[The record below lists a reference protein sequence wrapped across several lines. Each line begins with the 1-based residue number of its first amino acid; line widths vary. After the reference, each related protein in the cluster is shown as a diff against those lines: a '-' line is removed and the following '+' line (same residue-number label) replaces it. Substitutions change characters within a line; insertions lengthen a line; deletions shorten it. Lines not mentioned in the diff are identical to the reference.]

1 VNLHLQTTGNAKF
14 ELGVLKMTFAILATV
29 LFIMLGVIA
38 GTQYEDHF
46 FDSLGVKIR
55 YIRAGKGEPVVLIH
69 GFGANAE
76 YQWEPLIKDL
86 SRDHL
91 VIAMDVRGF
100 GKSEKPHQTS
110 QYGAQ
115 WTADVIRLMD
125 HLKIKKAHIA
135 GYSSGGMITLKLLA
149 EHPERFSTAIL
160 GGSGGAR
167 ADFPF
172 EGMAPL
178 LDAYEAGM
186 TWQEVLAKFNLP
198 LPAGDQVE
206 NLKKAFDSKAQAAAG
221 RSLRELMV
229 SDDQL
234 KAIRVPVLAIYGS
247 KDMVELITGI
257 KTLVP
262 GIQCSVIEG
271 ASHADAPEKPEFV
284 RGIRD
289 FLSQHHGRQ

>member
-1 VNLHLQTTGNAKF
+1 
-14 ELGVLKMTFAILATV
+14 MTIAILITM
-29 LFIMLGVIA
+29 LCMLLGVIA
-38 GTQYEDHF
+38 GARYEDHF

-55 YIRAGKGEPVVLIH
+55 YIIAGKGEPVVLIH

-76 YQWEPLIKDL
+76 YQWESVINDL

-100 GKSEKPHQTS
+100 GKSGKPHETS
-110 QYGAQ
+110 QYGTQ

-135 GYSSGGMITLKLLA
+135 GYSSGGMITLKLLT
-149 EHPERFSTAIL
+149 EHPERFLTGIL

-172 EGMAPL
+172 EGMDPL
-178 LDAYEAGM
+178 LEAYETGL
-186 TWQEVLAKFNLP
+186 TWQEVVAKFNIP
-198 LPAGDQVE
+198 MPTGEQVE
-206 NLKKAFDSKAQAAAG
+206 HLKKAFDSKAQAAAG
-221 RSLRELMV
+221 RSLRQLTV

-247 KDMVELITGI
+247 KDMVELITGV

-262 GIQCSVIEG
+262 GIQFSVIEG
-271 ASHADAPEKPEFV
+271 ASHGDAPERPEFV

-289 FLSQHHGRQ
+289 FLSQHHAKQ

>member
-1 VNLHLQTTGNAKF
+1 
-14 ELGVLKMTFAILATV
+14 MTFAILITV
-29 LFIMLGVIA
+29 LCMMLGIIA
-38 GTQYEDHF
+38 SAQYKDQF
-46 FDSLGVKIR
+46 FDSSGVRIR
-55 YIRAGKGEPVVLIH
+55 YIMAGNGEPVVLIH

-76 YQWEPLIKDL
+76 HQWQPVINDL
-86 SRDHL
+86 ARDHL
-91 VIAMDVRGF
+91 VIAMDLRGF
-100 GKSEKPHQTS
+100 GKSEKLYETS
-110 QYGAQ
+110 QYGTK

-125 HLKIKKAHIA
+125 HLKINKAHIA

-149 EHPERFSTAIL
+149 EHPERFLTAIM

-172 EGMAPL
+172 DGMTPL
-178 LDAYEAGM
+178 FEAYETGL
-186 TWQEVLAKFNLP
+186 TWQEVLAKFNIP
-198 LPAGDQVE
+198 MPTGEQVE

-221 RSLRELMV
+221 RSLKELTV

-234 KAIRVPVLAIYGS
+234 KAIKVPVLAIYGS

-262 GIQCSVIEG
+262 GIKVSVIEG
-271 ASHADAPEKPEFV
+271 ASHSDAPERPEFV

-289 FLSQHHGRQ
+289 FISQHNARQ

>member
-1 VNLHLQTTGNAKF
+1 MIF
-14 ELGVLKMTFAILATV
+14 
-29 LFIMLGVIA
+29 GVIA
-38 GTQYEDHF
+38 GAQHEDRF

-55 YIRAGKGEPVVLIH
+55 YITAGKGEPVVLIH

-76 YQWEPLIKDL
+76 HQWEPLIKDL

-91 VIAMDVRGF
+91 VIAMDCRGF
-100 GKSEKPHQTS
+100 GKSGKPHEKS

-125 HLKIKKAHIA
+125 HLKVKKAHIA
-135 GYSSGGMITLKLLA
+135 GYSSGGMITLKLLT
-149 EHPERFSTAIL
+149 EHPERFLTAIL

-172 EGMAPL
+172 QGMDPL
-178 LDAYEAGM
+178 LDAYEAGL
-186 TWQEVLAKFNLP
+186 TWQEVLAKFNAP
-198 LPAGDQVE
+198 MPTGEQVE

-221 RSLRELMV
+221 RSLRELTV

-234 KAIRVPVLAIYGS
+234 KAIRVPVFAIYGS

-262 GIQCSVIEG
+262 GIEYSVIEG
-271 ASHADAPEKPEFV
+271 ASHGDAPERPEFV

-289 FLSQHHGRQ
+289 FISQHHAR